1 MTLTKLMKGSALGAL
16 AAAMAFVAL
25 PDPAEAQSRDRQ
37 ERAQRDRAA
46 IAGMPASSA
55 NASAAKRASVCAK
68 GIHANSAALEANA
81 GLFRSAARTVA
92 ATTAQI

>member
-37 ERAQRDRAA
+37 ERSAIAA
-46 IAGMPASSA
+46 IVGMPASSA
-55 NASAAKRASVCAK
+55 NASAAKHASVCAK
-68 GIHANSAALEANA
+68 GIPANSAALEANA
-81 GLFRSAARTVA
+81 GLFRSTARTVA